1 MLREL
6 KMKSLKKNLLLIIL
20 FFVVSAIF
28 FGLTMPDYLVLL
40 KGPQNLN
47 EMTADEIVEGAY
59 VKGTIKLIYG
69 SYANT
74 TQTKNG
80 DSKVVSEEYVI
91 PVGES
96 EYMGLVAGGSDME
109 KSRILLNESDM
120 YLDDQSYEITSSF
133 DVKGTIKRMDAE
145 SLMYY
150 HEALGYDEMNAQDQE
165 LFLPYCL
172 QAGKIGSQD
181 LSSLVIFT
189 IFAVL
194 FLGLAL
200 FFLIRALS
208 GSSQKM
214 LKQYCGAH
222 VGADEKIEQF
232 YRTTKPVN
240 GLRVNHNY
248 LLGST
253 ADGNAIFLTPD
264 DLVWAY
270 THVTRTRMYGVI
282 TVGKTY
288 VVALRTRNRKQ
299 YMHGVK
305 NEGQAKAVLEKIHET
320 WPWVLIGYSG
330 EMDEAYRKNL
340 PAVLRAVDERRNEQ
354 RYGDDQSLN

>member
-1 MLREL
+1 MLHEL
-6 KMKSLKKNLLLIIL
+6 KMKSLKKSLLLIVL
-20 FFVVSAIF
+20 FFIVSAVF
-28 FGLTMPDYLVLL
+28 FGMSIPDYLHLL
-40 KGPQNLN
+40 KGPRNLN
-47 EMTADEIVEGAY
+47 EMTADEIADGVY
-59 VKGTIKLIYG
+59 VKGTIAMIYG

-74 TQTKNG
+74 TETKNG
-80 DSKVVSEEYVI
+80 NSKVVSEEYVI
-91 PVGES
+91 PVGEN
-96 EYMGLVAGGSDME
+96 EYMGLVAGGADME
-109 KSRILLNESDM
+109 KSRTLLNESEM
-120 YLDDQSYEITSSF
+120 YMDDQSYEITSSF
-133 DVKGTIKRMDAE
+133 DVKGTIKKMDGE

-150 HEALGYDEMNAQDQE
+150 HEALGYDEMSAQDRE

-172 QAGKIGSQD
+172 HVGKIGSED
-181 LSSLVIFT
+181 LGSLILFT
-189 IFAVL
+189 VFAVL
-194 FLGLAL
+194 FLILAL
-200 FFLIRALS
+200 FFLIRVLS
-208 GSSQKM
+208 GSRQKM
-214 LKQYCGAH
+214 LKQYCSAH

-232 YRTTKPVN
+232 YRTTEPVN

-253 ADGNAIFLTPD
+253 ADGDAIFLTPG

-270 THVTRTRMYGVI
+270 THVTRTRMYGLI

-288 VVALRTRNRKQ
+288 VVALRTRDRKQ
-299 YMHGVK
+299 HMHRVK

-354 RYGDDQSLN
+354 N